1 MQKIW
6 MINAQLQ
13 KIVSHVGG
21 LWLFNVCIRHAR
33 TIAQLFARLFTR
45 LHAKQVTAIVSIAAV
60 GLIASATYAQPT
72 PPGTIIS
79 NTASGTLQ
87 VGVSPLT
94 ATSNT
99 VSLVVA
105 APPGTPTLTKIFGAA
120 SITSGGSTTLT
131 FTVTNTVVTPVV
143 GAAFTDNLPASLR
156 LSVGATS
163 LVSGTMGCAAVVNLA
178 TPTAVA
184 VTALAIPA
192 NGVCTIAI
200 NGITNQAATTNLS
213 CMANPAAFTN
223 GAINIVGVVGL
234 DNQATSQCLVV
245 NPVSTIATL
254 SKAFIPTTIAQDAGA
269 NLRFTITN
277 SVGNPAQAGIAFTDT
292 LPAGLRLSPMATGTV
307 VGAGCAGT
315 VSLTNPNI
323 IAVSGLSMSAATATC
338 VVSIINV
345 TNQPN
350 QNNAS
355 CGVMLPAY
363 TNGASNVTGI
373 TNLNNGVTNQ
383 CLTITPATPPV
394 PVIDPATFPTLIKA
408 FDAPQI
414 VAGEWTALTFTL
426 VPSATPVNYG
436 GYSFDDILP
445 PNLAFR
451 ETPFATMQGGCTGV
465 ITFASYAPPQ
475 ANIVQV
481 RDINTLD
488 ATKPCTI
495 RIEGVTN
502 KIGQFNPTD
511 CGAVNSPDFTNTP
524 NRIDNIVRLNNGVTP
539 QCLRVLP
546 PLPSLTKQFAD
557 DRIYDRDETSLTLTL
572 RNTSTR
578 PAVTGINFI
587 DTLPTGLRL
596 AATARF
602 SIQGAGCTGIVS
614 LAGNQINVSNF
625 AFATG
630 TLQCAV
636 VVTGITNTATQ
647 LNASC
652 AGNPDAFTNRASS
665 ISGITNVHNF
675 VDNACLIVEPA
686 NPALDMIIA
695 KAISANQGYS
705 PSGPYAITL
714 TVSNPAVTLNARKRN
729 VIIADSLPAGMTY
742 VQGSMNISVGSA
754 SLAANM
760 ASGSGT
766 IGSRALTYSA
776 SGSQLQVGFDVLE
789 PGDTVRITFSVNI
802 DPNLARDSVLTNIAT
817 LRFTNSQDRNLNRIS
832 NPVVFRVLG
841 ALGVTVTG
849 QTIASANPGETILF
863 RNTITNRGNIADTY
877 DISLSGTTFPTGS
890 VITLL
895 NSAGSGPLT
904 DTSGNGIPDTGVV
917 APGASAI
924 VVVRVVLPNGVLP
937 GGPYRVTKTA
947 RSVLNGNIT
956 DNDDDILTAIGR
968 ACLVRLE
975 PDNRGRV
982 RPGGTITYGH
992 TLTNVGNCVET
1003 ITGGVAGTG
1012 GGWIGLGLL
1021 DPASVANGTLAGV
1034 GSSANP
1040 PASTALTLQPGQ
1052 RANYLVVVTA
1062 PANARNGD
1070 VATHVISVT
1079 STAAASGNSPALTRV
1094 LTNTDI
1100 TTVDANATNLPDDII
1115 RGFIDGIRT
1124 RPTFFAF
1131 IGRDFYL
1138 RANAPSCNA
1147 IPDVIE
1153 TRLIIITGP
1162 NGEREEIVSTETGP
1176 NTGIFDAS
1184 IPVRLPPV
1192 IAQDG
1197 FLQGNAYDTYDVEI
1211 VGCGRRIFTSVTLI
1225 DPSGVVFDSRTNV
1238 PVAGANVRIVDAVN
1252 GVCTTTLS
1260 RVQAL
1265 QSGTLIPSSNP
1276 QVTGIDGRFEFPLV
1290 SAGDFCLLVRPPN
1303 GYTWT
1308 SIVPVDR
1315 LPPGRNIL
1323 ATGPTTGGS
1332 YGGVF
1337 RVDAGTGAVIVD
1349 IPVDAGLINGLFI
1362 RKDVLRSIVEVGDFA
1377 DYTVTINNQTG
1388 YALTATDVFAVD
1400 DLPAGFT
1407 YVRGTARVDG
1417 KPIADPVGN
1426 AGPRLTFNVG
1436 KIDLAKQV
1444 KLTYRVRVGP
1454 GALQGDGINR
1464 VTANYRVSNT
1474 GLFSVSNNATV
1485 KVTVNA
1491 GVFTDKAY
1499 VVGKVYADCNK
1510 DKLQTRAKDD
1520 VPGEVGIPGV
1530 RLYLED
1536 GTNVVTDAEGKY
1548 SFYGVSP
1555 RTHVLKI
1562 DRTTLPD
1569 AINLNELL
1577 PLSNQNLGKGDSR
1590 FLDLKNG
1597 EIHKAN
1603 FAVAGCTP
1611 QATREIELRR
1621 MAASRLNAEIDGRL
1635 QQTLNADPIQRNL
1648 TDVKALPAS
1657 GVVGQ
1662 NLSPSNVTATGV
1674 SAGSLSNST
1683 VSTTVVASASAQVGA
1698 ANRFTTLANPNSDV
1712 ATAQST
1718 TSITQKSDQA
1728 VGSTVALEELLPTEN
1743 NTLGFIGLKDGD
1755 VLAFAQT
1762 GIRVK
1767 GVAGTTFKLTVNGK
1781 DVENSRVG
1789 KKAVLDN
1796 KQLQAWEYVG
1806 VELNAG
1812 DNTLVLTQTD
1822 SFGNQRGES
1831 KITIRAPGELAKIQI
1846 EFSERVRANGGAIA
1860 DGKTPVLVTVR
1871 MLDKLGTPVTSRLA
1885 ATLTTNLGRLDVK
1898 DLNPADE
1905 GVQVFIEGG
1914 VGEFS
1919 LMPPTEVGKSRIT
1932 VDSGRVR
1939 ADVPLDYLPELRQL
1953 VASGLVEGIL
1963 NLRKLNSNA
1972 LVPTRQQ
1979 DGFES
1984 EITHISRNWNDGK
1997 YQAGARAAMFIKGKV
2012 KGEYLLTLA
2021 YDSDKET
2028 RDRLFRDIQPDE
2040 FYPVYGDSSVRGFDA
2055 QSTGKFYVRVDN
2067 KKSYLL
2073 YGDYNTSSG
2082 FENRQLSNYNRSLTG
2097 IKQHYEKADVQ
2108 ANIFASRDST
2118 KQVIDEIRANGTS
2131 GPFVLSNVRGLIN
2144 SEKLEL
2150 LTRDRNRTSVVLR
2163 AQPLSRFVD
2172 YELEPLTGRILLKAP
2187 IASLDEDLNPQ
2198 SIRITYEVDQGGP
2211 EFWVAGA
2218 DVQVKVTD
2226 RIEVGA
2232 AVIEDRNPSDKFRMM
2247 SINSVARIADKSFII
2262 AEIVRT
2268 SREKTIG
2275 GAAAVE
2281 TTGMAQRLEF
2291 RHKGGDFDGN
2301 IFIAKSDAGFD
2312 NPSASLS
2319 KDRTEAG
2326 GKMTYRI
2333 GEKTNLRGELLSTL
2347 DNATDAKRDGIL
2359 LSVEH
2364 TLTQGIRGELGIR
2377 HARDTQAPQLPGNSG
2392 TSGQAVK
2399 NEVTTIRARLTGEI
2413 PGIKGANAYGELEVD
2428 VNDTEKKIAAVGGEY
2443 QLPNNGRLYARHE
2456 FISSITGPYGLNNQ
2470 QRQNSTVVGINADY
2484 MKDGNVFSEYR
2495 IRDAISG
2502 GDAEAALGLRNT
2514 WSLADGVKLQ
2524 TGFERVHT
2532 LAGTGTGESTAL
2544 TFGLEY
2550 TANPLWKGST
2560 RLEFRNGQSQD
2571 SILSTIG
2578 LASKLSRNWTFLGRN
2593 TYSLIK
2599 NKGQSFGENMQERMQ
2614 LGLAYRDTDD
2624 DTWNALGRVEYRAE
2638 NDTTQPDIV
2647 LKRTVELV
2655 SLHANWQPIRP
2666 FTFSGRYAAKR
2677 VNENSNGLAS
2687 RNTTQLLAG
2696 RAVWEIAPRWDA
2708 SLNASTMVGRG
2719 LSANQYGLG
2728 VELGFMVMENLW
2740 VSAGYNWFGY
2750 KDDDLAFG
2758 EYTNKGAFIRLRY
2771 KFDEDIFGKAKKT
2784 CQVAKTCASEAQMVE
2799 PTSAQTSLSTPTQLS
2814 SQQPSPTAAAL
2825 PPT

>member
-1 MQKIW
+1 MVY
-6 MINAQLQ
+6 AQLQ
-13 KIVSHVGG
+13 QAVSRLGG
-21 LWLFNVCIRHAR
+21 IGLLNVKSSQ
-33 TIAQLFARLFTR
+33 TQLKAQLFSFSCVKSA
-45 LHAKQVTAIVSIAAV
+45 VVSIVLAIAALGV
-60 GLIASATYAQPT
+60 SLTYAQPT

-79 NTASGTLQ
+79 NTASSTLQ
-87 VGVSPLT
+87 IGASPLT

-99 VSLVVA
+99 VNLTVA
-105 APPGTPTLTKIFGAA
+105 VTPGTPTLTKAFAAA
-120 SITSGGSTTLT
+120 SIFTGASTSLA
-131 FTVTNTVVTPVV
+131 FTITNPLAMAVA
-143 GAAFTDNLPASLR
+143 GAAFTDNLPTSLR
-156 LSVGATS
+156 LTAGATS
-163 LVSGTMGCAAVVNLA
+163 SVTGTVGCAAAVNL
-178 TPTAVA
+178 TVPTVVA
-184 VTALAIPA
+184 VTGLAIPA
-192 NGVCTIAI
+192 NGICTITI
-200 NGITNQAATTNLS
+200 NAITNQAATTNLS
-213 CMANPAAFTN
+213 CMVNPAAFTN
-223 GAINIVGVVGL
+223 SGTNIVGIVGL
-234 DNQATSQCLVV
+234 DNQVTSQCLVV
-245 NPVSTIATL
+245 NPISTIASLT
-254 SKAFIPTTIAQDAGA
+254 KAFIPTTIAQDAGA

-277 SVGNPAQAGIAFTDT
+277 SVGNPAQAGITFTDT
-292 LPAGLRLSPMATGTV
+292 LPSGLRLSPSATGTII
-307 VGAGCAGT
+307 GAGCTGT

-323 IAVSGLSMSAATATC
+323 IAVSALSMSAATATC
-338 VVSIINV
+338 VVSIVNV

-350 QNNAS
+350 LNNAS
-355 CGVMLPAY
+355 CSVMLPAF
-363 TNGASNVTGI
+363 TNGASNLTGI
-373 TNLNNGVTNQ
+373 ANLTNSVTNQ
-383 CLTITPATPPV
+383 CLTITPAAPPV
-394 PVIDPATFPTLIKA
+394 PVIDPATLPILVKA
-408 FDAPQI
+408 FSSPVI

-426 VPSATPVNYG
+426 LPAAIPVNYG
-436 GYSFDDILP
+436 GYRFDDILP
-445 PNLAFR
+445 PSLAFR

-465 ITFASYAPPQ
+465 ITFESYSPPQ
-475 ANIVQV
+475 ANIVRV
-481 RDINTLD
+481 RDIITLD

-502 KIGQFNPTD
+502 RIGQFNPLE
-511 CGAVNSPDFTNTP
+511 CGAVNAPDFTNTP
-524 NRIDNIVRLNNGVTP
+524 NRIENIVSLVNAVTP

-557 DRIYDRDETSLTLTL
+557 DRIYDGDVTSLTFTL

-578 PAVTGINFI
+578 PAVAGINFT
-587 DTLPTGLRL
+587 DTLPAGLRL
-596 AATARF
+596 AASSQF
-602 SIQGAGCTGIVS
+602 SIQGAGCTGAVS
-614 LAGNQINVSNF
+614 LVANQISVRNF
-625 AFATG
+625 AIAAG

-636 VVTGITNTATQ
+636 VVTGITNSAAQ

-652 AGNPDAFTNRASS
+652 SGNPNAFTNRASS
-665 ISGITNVHNF
+665 MSGLTNTHNF
-675 VDNACLIVEPA
+675 VENACLIVEPA
-686 NPALDMIIA
+686 NPALDMTIA
-695 KAISANQGYS
+695 KAISANEGYS
-705 PSGPYAITL
+705 PSGPYTITL
-714 TVSNPAVTLNARKRN
+714 TVSNPATTPNARKRN
-729 VIIADSLPAGMTY
+729 VNIVDSLPTGMTY
-742 VQGSMNISVGSA
+742 VLGSMNINVGGA
-754 SLAANM
+754 SIAANM
-760 ASGSGT
+760 ASGNST
-766 IGSRALTYSA
+766 IGSRTLTYST
-776 SGSQLQVGFDVLE
+776 SSSQLQVGFDVLE
-789 PGDTVRITFSVNI
+789 PGDTVVVRFSVSI
-802 DPNLARDSVLTNIAT
+802 APNLARDTLLTNIAS
-817 LRFTNSQDRNLNRIS
+817 LNFLNSADRRLNRIS

-849 QTIASANPGETILF
+849 QTIANALPGETILF
-863 RNTITNRGNIADTY
+863 RNTITNRGNITDTY
-877 DISLSGTTFPTGS
+877 DITLSGSTFPVGS
-890 VITLL
+890 RITLL
-895 NSAGSGPLT
+895 SSDGVTPLA
-904 DTSGNGIPDTGVV
+904 DTSRNGTPDTGPVV
-917 APGASAI
+917 AGGNAI
-924 VVVRVVLPNGVLP
+924 VVVRVVLPIGVLP

-956 DNDDDILTAIGR
+956 DADDDVLLAIGR
-968 ACLVRLE
+968 VCLVRLE
-975 PDNRGRV
+975 SDNRGRV
-982 RPGGTITYGH
+982 RAGGTITYGH
-992 TLTNVGNCVET
+992 TFTNVGNCVET
-1003 ITGGVAGTG
+1003 ITGSVSGTG
-1012 GGWIGLGLL
+1012 GGWVGLGLL
-1021 DPASVANGTLAGV
+1021 DPASVPDRTLAGV
-1034 GSSANP
+1034 GSAANP
-1040 PASTALTLQPGQ
+1040 PASTAVTLQPGQ

-1062 PANARNGD
+1062 PLSARNGE
-1070 VATHVISVT
+1070 VATHVLSVT
-1079 STAAASGNSPALTRV
+1079 STTPTDAVPPLPTPVQLKAQTRT

-1100 TTVDANATNLPDDII
+1100 TTVDANAANLPDDII
-1115 RGFIDGIRT
+1115 RSFIDGIRT

-1131 IGRDFYL
+1131 IGRDLFI

-1147 IPDVIE
+1147 VPDIIE

-1162 NGEREEIVSTETGP
+1162 NGEREEIVSIETGP
-1176 NTGIFDAS
+1176 NTGVFDAS

-1192 IAQDG
+1192 IAGDG
-1197 FLQGNAYDTYDVEI
+1197 FLQGNTYDTYDIEI
-1211 VGCGRRIFTSVTLI
+1211 VGCGRRIFTTVTLI

-1238 PVAGANVRIVDAVN
+1238 PVAAANVRIVDAIN
-1252 GVCTTTLS
+1252 GVCTSTLS
-1260 RVQAL
+1260 RVQVLQNGAL
-1265 QSGTLIPSSNP
+1265 VPSSNP
-1276 QVTGIDGRFEFPLV
+1276 QITGVDGRFEFPLV
-1290 SAGDFCLLVRPPN
+1290 SAGDFCIQVRPPN
-1303 GYTWT
+1303 GYTWA
-1308 SIVPVDR
+1308 SIVPVDQ
-1315 LPPGRNIL
+1315 LPRGRNIL
-1323 ATGPTTGGS
+1323 ATGPTSGGS

-1337 RVDAGTGAVIVD
+1337 RVGVDTGAVVVD
-1349 IPVDAGLINGLFI
+1349 IPVDAGLVSGLFI

-1388 YALTATDVFAVD
+1388 YPLTASNVFAVD

-1407 YVRGTARVDG
+1407 YVLGSARVDG
-1417 KPIADPVGN
+1417 KPIADPLGG

-1436 KIDLAKQV
+1436 KIDVAKQV

-1464 VTANYRVSNT
+1464 VVANYRVPTS
-1474 GLFSVSNNATV
+1474 GLFSVSNNATA

-1499 VVGKVYADCNK
+1499 VVGKVFADCNK
-1510 DKLQTRAKDD
+1510 DELQTRAKDD
-1520 VPGEVGIPGV
+1520 VIGEVGIPGV

-1548 SFYGVSP
+1548 SFYGISP

-1562 DRTTLPD
+1562 DRTSLPD
-1569 AINLNELL
+1569 AIGVDDLL
-1577 PLSNQNLGKGDSR
+1577 QLSNRNLGKGDSR

-1611 QATREIELRR
+1611 EATREIELRR
-1621 MAASRLNAEIDGRL
+1621 AAASRLNAEIDGRL

-1662 NLSPSNVTATGV
+1662 NLAPSNVTTAGV
-1674 SAGSLSNST
+1674 SAGSQSNTNLQAGSN
-1683 VSTTVVASASAQVGA
+1683 AIAGA
-1698 ANRFTTLANPNSDV
+1698 ANRFSTLANITSQPSSIVTASLVTNN
-1712 ATAQST
+1712 AQSP
-1718 TSITQKSDQA
+1718 II
-1728 VGSTVALEELLPTEN
+1728 ALEELLPTED

-1762 GIRVK
+1762 TIRVK
-1767 GVAGTTFKLTVNGK
+1767 GVAGTTFKLSVNGK
-1781 DVENSRVG
+1781 AVEDNRVG
-1789 KKAVLDN
+1789 KKAVLEN
-1796 KQLQAWEYVG
+1796 KQLQAWEYIG
-1806 VELNAG
+1806 VELSQGN
-1812 DNTLVLTQTD
+1812 NEVLVKQVD
-1822 SFGNQRGES
+1822 SFGNERGES

-1846 EFSERVRANGGAIA
+1846 EFSERVRTNGGAIA

-1871 MLDKLGTPVTSRLA
+1871 MLDRLGTPVTSRLA
-1885 ATLTTNLGRLDVK
+1885 ATLATDLGRWDVK

-1919 LMPPTEVGKSRIT
+1919 LLPPTDVGKSRIT
-1932 VDSGRVR
+1932 VESGRAR

-1963 NLRKLNSNA
+1963 NLRKLNSRA

-1984 EITHISRNWNDGK
+1984 EITHISQNWNDGK

-2055 QSTGKFYVRVDN
+2055 QSTGKFYLRIDH

-2073 YGDYNTSSG
+2073 YGDYNTASG

-2097 IKQHYEKADVQ
+2097 FKQHYETAGVQ
-2108 ANIFASRDST
+2108 ANLFASRDST

-2150 LTRDRNRTSVVLR
+2150 VTRDRNRTSVVLS
-2163 AQPLSRFVD
+2163 ALPLTRFVD

-2187 IASLDEDLNPQ
+2187 IASLDENLNPQ
-2198 SIRITYEVDQGGP
+2198 SLRITFEVDQGGP

-2268 SREKTIG
+2268 SREKSIA
-2275 GAAAVE
+2275 GAAAIE
-2281 TTGMAQRLEF
+2281 ANGTAQRLEF
-2291 RHKGGDFDGN
+2291 RHKSGDFDGN
-2301 IFIAKSDAGFD
+2301 IFVAKSDAGFD

-2333 GEKTNLRGELLSTL
+2333 GEKTNLRGELLSTS

-2359 LSVEH
+2359 LSVEQ
-2364 TLTQGIRGELGIR
+2364 TLVQGVRGELGVR
-2377 HARDTQAPQLPGNSG
+2377 YARDTQAAVQG
-2392 TSGQAVK
+2392 TTGALGGAAVATQ
-2399 NEVTTIRARLTGEI
+2399 NEVTTVRARLTGEI
-2413 PGIKGANAYGELEVD
+2413 PGVKGASAYGEAEVD
-2428 VNDTEKKIAAVGGEY
+2428 VEATEKKILAIGGEY

-2456 FISSITGPYGLNNQ
+2456 FISSITGPYSLNNQ
-2470 QRQNSTVVGINADY
+2470 QRQNSTVVGINTDY

-2495 IRDAISG
+2495 VRDAISG

-2514 WSLADGVKLQ
+2514 WTLAEGIKLQ

-2532 LAGTGTGESTAL
+2532 LAGVGTAEATAL

-2550 TANPLWKGST
+2550 SANPLWKGST
-2560 RLEFRNGQSQD
+2560 RLELRDGKSQD
-2571 SILSTIG
+2571 SILSTVA
-2578 LASKLSRNWTFLGRN
+2578 LASKLNRNWTFLGRN

-2638 NDTTQPDIV
+2638 NDTTQPEIV

-2655 SLHANWQPIRP
+2655 SLHANWQPRRP

-2708 SLNASTMVGRG
+2708 SLNASTMFGRG
-2719 LSANQYGLG
+2719 TTAIQYGLG
-2728 VELGFMVMENLW
+2728 VELGFMVMESLW

-2771 KFDEDIFGKAKKT
+2771 KFDEDLLVSRKSNAKQAGTDTAETTPK
-2784 CQVAKTCASEAQMVE
+2784 VE
-2799 PTSAQTSLSTPTQLS
+2799 PRIGGANIGG
-2814 SQQPSPTAAAL
+2814 AN
-2825 PPT
+2825 